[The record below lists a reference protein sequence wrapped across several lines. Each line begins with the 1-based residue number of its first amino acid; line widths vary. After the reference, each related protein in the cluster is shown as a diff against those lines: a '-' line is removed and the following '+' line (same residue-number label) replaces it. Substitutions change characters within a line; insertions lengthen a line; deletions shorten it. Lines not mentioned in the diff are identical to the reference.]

1 MFLWL
6 RMGSVFTA
14 QEKCNEFL
22 KLANQYD
29 SKQSEVT

>member
-1 MFLWL
+1 
-6 RMGSVFTA
+6 MGSVFPA
-14 QEKCNEFL
+14 QEKSNELL